1 MTHKETYKV
10 GKVMKFKQFNSCSTT
25 PEVAYSFAST
35 AVYVFKNC
43 RVGRSIKD
51 YSFFQAED

>member
-1 MTHKETYKV
+1 
-10 GKVMKFKQFNSCSTT
+10 MKFKQFNSCSTT